1 MLVLPNLAVATDLS
15 ERAGDPFQTLNN
27 LDLTSVRGLAYLHED
42 CKMDSV
48 GLCHCF
54 VLSEFLMLICCF
66 SWNYVLLF

>member
-1 MLVLPNLAVATDLS
+1 MLVFPNLAVATDLS

-54 VLSEFLMLICCF
+54 VLS
-66 SWNYVLLF
+66 